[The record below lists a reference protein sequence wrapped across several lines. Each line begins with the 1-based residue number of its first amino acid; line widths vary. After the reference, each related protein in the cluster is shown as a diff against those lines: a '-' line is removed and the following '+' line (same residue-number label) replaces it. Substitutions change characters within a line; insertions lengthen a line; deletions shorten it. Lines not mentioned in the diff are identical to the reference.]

1 MMEEAKESSKSPT
14 SPPQRDVDEQSK
26 TPSSSPPQQPKKKSN
41 NDRTIS
47 VLPQQVVDLIA
58 AGEVV
63 QRPVAVVKELVEN
76 SLDAGATQIHIHV
89 EKGGLLTLEIKDNG
103 VGISN
108 CDLELAATR
117 HATSKLQTVHDFQQ
131 LQTFGF
137 RGEALASIS
146 MVSRLTILTR
156 TVKSQVGYLQ
166 SYKNGVPVVT
176 KPKPQARQVG
186 TTITVHDLFYNVPHR
201 KKTYSKSESDEYQR
215 ILLVVQQYSMY
226 YPHVGFCCSRTF
238 QKTKKL
244 VDLNTAPLTK
254 VKALMAIMANQPT
267 TFSRHQKSTPEI
279 IAATKQVMAHVLE
292 STLEPHLD
300 HLECSS
306 DEMSNETTKDIHMS
320 SGNDSDQETQDA
332 RFQFSF
338 SCHLYYSLPS
348 YDAKQQKSGGS
359 SCIVFVNDRLVDVP
373 PLKRALEESYQ
384 EFTKHRPILML
395 QLQVPGSQVDVNVH
409 PSKRQVALMYQDE
422 LIAAI
427 RQALKEALQSKDVT
441 FQAQSVKTAVTTT
454 KSTVSKM
461 TNPYL
466 LKRKAP
472 PEESQEQDA
481 TTTPQKPP
489 AKKKTP
495 PSQLIR
501 TNGATPVGAIEPFL
515 VSTQTTPT
523 QQQQQQTQQSQS
535 QSQFQSPSASSP
547 SATMPSPSQTQTQTQ
562 TQGTPSPIIKAQQH
576 IPACPTLSQ
585 PVVDMSQPGAFAS
598 MILQCD
604 CPPAPSDGDV
614 QKTMFLRKPVVRPKR
629 VIPTKC
635 TYASVVSLRKRVNK
649 RASTDL
655 AKQLR
660 DAYFV
665 GTLSHDRSLVQCGEE
680 LVLLNHLELSKALFY
695 QLALARFGGGS
706 TTMMAHLGNGGSGG
720 VHIQSV
726 IAQALQVEDDLVL
739 LDEKKRRGNH
749 HQNDDDD
756 DDDEEHDAKWH
767 ESGLLEVS
775 ETNHKLAEQAAT
787 CLLDNA
793 DMLEEYLMIR
803 IEKQNDEAI
812 LTALPVLLDG
822 HAPEPHG
829 LPIFLLRLATQ
840 VDWAEERLCF
850 QGICQELGNYYAM
863 LPSDDDLE
871 AFIKHTL
878 FPAISYLLLPAEHF
892 KTDGSFTVM
901 TKLSTLYKVFER
913 C

>member
-1 MMEEAKESSKSPT
+1 MT
-14 SPPQRDVDEQSK
+14 
-26 TPSSSPPQQPKKKSN
+26 
-41 NDRTIS
+41 
-47 VLPQQVVDLIA
+47 
-58 AGEVV
+58 
-63 QRPVAVVKELVEN
+63 
-76 SLDAGATQIHIHV
+76 
-89 EKGGLLTLEIKDNG
+89 
-103 VGISN
+103 
-108 CDLELAATR
+108 
-117 HATSKLQTVHDFQQ
+117 
-131 LQTFGF
+131 
-137 RGEALASIS
+137 
-146 MVSRLTILTR
+146 SRLTILTR
-156 TVKSQVGYLQ
+156 TQDSQVGYMQ
-166 SYKNGVPVVT
+166 SYKNGVPVT
-176 KPKPQARQVG
+176 NKPKPQARQTG
-186 TTITVHDLFYNVPHR
+186 TTITVQDLFYNVPHR

-238 QKTKKL
+238 QKNKKL
-244 VDLNTAPLTK
+244 VDLNTAPLPK
-254 VKALMAIMANQPT
+254 VQALMAIMAKQT
-267 TFSRHQKSTPEI
+267 STSLHHHSKPEI

-300 HLECSS
+300 HLECHS
-306 DEMSNETTKDIHMS
+306 DDMSKEKRKDIDR
-320 SGNDSDQETQDA
+320 SGNDEDNDQDTQDA

-338 SCHLYYSLPS
+338 SCQLYYSLPS
-348 YDAKQQKSGGS
+348 YDAKQQKGSGC
-359 SCIVFVNDRLVDVP
+359 SCILFVNDRLVDVP
-373 PLKRALEESYQ
+373 PMKRALEEVYQ
-384 EFTKHRPILML
+384 EFTKHRPIFML

-427 RQALKEALQSKDVT
+427 RQALKEALLAKEVT
-441 FQAQSVKTAVTTT
+441 FQAQSVKAATT
-454 KSTVSKM
+454 KSTSSTSTVSKI
-461 TNPYL
+461 TNPYHH
-466 LKRKAP
+466 KRKSP
-472 PEESQEQDA
+472 PEESQPQD
-481 TTTPQKPP
+481 TTTPHKPP

-501 TNGATPVGAIEPFL
+501 TSGATPVGAIEPFL
-515 VSTQTTPT
+515 VSTQTTA
-523 QQQQQQTQQSQS
+523 TQQSQS
-535 QSQFQSPSASSP
+535 QASTQSSSASSP
-547 SATMPSPSQTQTQTQ
+547 STTVTSPSQTQ

-576 IPACPTLSQ
+576 KTECPTLSQ

-598 MILQCD
+598 LITRCD
-604 CPPAPSDGDV
+604 CPTPSIDDL
-614 QKTMFLRKPVVRPKR
+614 QKPMFLRKPVVRPKR

-635 TYASVVSLRKRVNK
+635 SYASVVSLRKRVNK
-649 RASTDL
+649 KASTDL
-655 AKQLR
+655 AKHLR

-680 LVLLNHLELSKALFY
+680 LVLLNHMEMAKALFY

-706 TTMMAHLGNGGSGG
+706 TRMAHLGNGGSGG

-739 LDEKKRRGNH
+739 LEEEKQRRD
-749 HQNDDDD
+749 QEDDQ
-756 DDDEEHDAKWH
+756 EHTKWH

-775 ETNHKLAEQAAT
+775 ETNDKLAEQAAT

-803 IEKQNDEAI
+803 IEKQNEEAI
-812 LTALPVLLDG
+812 LTGLPVLLDG

-850 QGICQELGNYYAM
+850 QGVCQELGNYYAL
-863 LPSDDDLE
+863 LPSDSEDLE